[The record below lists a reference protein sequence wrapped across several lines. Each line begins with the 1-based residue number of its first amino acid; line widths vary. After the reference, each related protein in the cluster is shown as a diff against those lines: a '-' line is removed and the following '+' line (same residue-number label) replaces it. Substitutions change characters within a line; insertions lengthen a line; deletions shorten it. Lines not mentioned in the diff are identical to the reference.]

1 MLANIFILFNS
12 LLGLISVYQIYR
24 IIKFNKILD
33 FFYYTIFLGLYL
45 CFENIN
51 NLKKVFK
58 AKNIIIRK
66 VNEIIFFV
74 TIIGFVVVFLYMWK
88 GDLIK

>member
-51 NLKKVFK
+51 NFKKVFK
-58 AKNIIIRK
+58 AKYIIIRK

>member
-12 LLGLISVYQIYR
+12 LLGLISVYQIYQ

-33 FFYYTIFLGLYL
+33 FFYYTIFLGVY
-45 CFENIN
+45 FFFGNIN
-51 NLKKVFK
+51 NLKKIFK
-58 AKNIIIRK
+58 TESIIIRK
-66 VNEIIFFV
+66 VNEFIFFV
-74 TIIGFVVVFLYMWK
+74 TIIGFVVVFFYMWK